1 MTPPATPYTSSY
13 VASRMEIFDC
23 IHRIARAVDRLDAE
37 LFRSGY
43 HDDAIL
49 DFGTMIGN
57 PQRFIDFFFE
67 LHRTMHK
74 ASAHHI
80 TNHVCE
86 IDGEVA
92 HTETYWIFGSENASG
107 IPTSLAGGRYIDR
120 FERRAGRWAIALRKC
135 FPTWNLTPDNDV
147 GKQISAAFAQV
158 GHVSRDNDDLSYQRP
173 STVADSRRGSIVRA

>member
-1 MTPPATPYTSSY
+1 MKVPLVPYTADY

-23 IHRIARAVDRLDAE
+23 IHRIARGVDRLDAAV
-37 LFRSGY
+37 FRSGY

-57 PQRFIDFFFE
+57 PSRFIEFFFE
-67 LHRTMHK
+67 LHRTMQT

-86 IDGEVA
+86 IEGDVA
-92 HTETYWIFGSENASG
+92 HAETYWIFGSENASG

-135 FPTWNLTPDNDV
+135 MPTWNLTPDSDV
-147 GKQISAAFAQV
+147 GKQIAAAFALV
-158 GHVSRDNDDLSYQRP
+158 GHVSRDREDLSYQRP
-173 STVADSRRGSIVRA
+173 STVSGSRQGSIVRA